1 MNRSIGFITEA
12 NERIGYGHL
21 YRCAAIAQILDE
33 AGKTVIFF
41 LDNKSETDTIRK
53 ILPNAIMLGKDS
65 LQTYLSVSDKNLSH
79 LILDVYPNNIF
90 NFKFLE
96 EVKHLKTVTIID
108 APFAEKAIFTDL
120 VFKIGFQEYQH
131 KEETHRRADG
141 KTTKHFSGNDYF
153 IFRKEFFKDFHYQC
167 KPDANRVLITMG
179 GSDPYQLTEMVAKG
193 MELIKK
199 PLSLTYV
206 LGGGFSTERLEK
218 LKQIHT
224 QNIHT
229 ISFQQ
234 NISNMAETMAA
245 NDIAIING
253 GNTRFELSRIGVPFF
268 SLSINDKQDS
278 ISSFLEKKGIGISL
292 GIFENIDT
300 ISISHNVKSL
310 INNFSL
316 RTRLSAKQK
325 QLIKP
330 GGNRKI
336 YKEILS
342 NG

>member
-1 MNRSIGFITEA
+1 MNQSIGFITEA

-21 YRCAAIAQILDE
+21 YRCAAIAQSLDE

-41 LDNKSETDTIRK
+41 LNNQSETDTIRK
-53 ILPNAIMLGKDS
+53 ILPNAIMLAKDS
-65 LQTYLSVSDKNLSH
+65 LQTYLSISDKNLSH
-79 LILDVYPNNIF
+79 LILDVYPDNIF
-90 NFKFLE
+90 NYTYLE

-131 KEETHRRADG
+131 KEEIHRRTDG
-141 KTTKHFSGNDYF
+141 KITKHFSGNDYF

-179 GSDPYQLTEMVAKG
+179 GSDPYQLTEMVAKS
-193 MELIKK
+193 MELITL

-206 LGGGFSTERLEK
+206 VGGGFSTERLIK
-218 LKQIHT
+218 LKQIHA
-224 QNIHT
+224 QSIHT

-234 NISNMAETMAA
+234 NISNIAETMAA

-325 QLIKP
+325 HLIKS
-330 GGNRKI
+330 GDNRKI
-336 YKEILS
+336 CKEILS